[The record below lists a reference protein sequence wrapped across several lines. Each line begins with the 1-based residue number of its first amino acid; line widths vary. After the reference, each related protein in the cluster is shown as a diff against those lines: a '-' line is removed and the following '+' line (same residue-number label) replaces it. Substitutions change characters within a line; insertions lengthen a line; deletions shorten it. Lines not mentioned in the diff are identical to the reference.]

1 MSLNPALWAIDSID
15 ESGWHGSCESFPESW
30 LLRGQERTRDKYQE
44 RTGDKYMTDTIETDV
59 LIIGEGSAGQAAA
72 LTAREAGARVTL
84 LYSGQASATA
94 ISTGFLTFAAHE
106 GFPPSEGLKMNSH
119 NKGKGPCDMGV

>member
-1 MSLNPALWAIDSID
+1 
-15 ESGWHGSCESFPESW
+15 
-30 LLRGQERTRDKYQE
+30 
-44 RTGDKYMTDTIETDV
+44 MTNTIETDV

-106 GFPPSEGLKMNSH
+106 GFPQSEVLKMMSDSI
-119 NKGKGPCDMGV
+119 GKGLCDMGLLRRLGHDAPPHVDENIRARHIPGGPAP